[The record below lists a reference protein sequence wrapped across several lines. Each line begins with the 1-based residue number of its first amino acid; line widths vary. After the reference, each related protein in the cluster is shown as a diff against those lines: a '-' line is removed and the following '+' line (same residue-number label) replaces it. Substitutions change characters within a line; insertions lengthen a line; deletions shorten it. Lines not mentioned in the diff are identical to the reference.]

1 MSKLE
6 KLLESIHPSKTHEQI
21 SSRANAAVNSFAI
34 DTYRIN
40 DLDDLQKLMA
50 SFYDHVQRKVL
61 RINGKLAFNPEIFW
75 GPCRN
80 ILEKE
85 FGSRWAITT
94 MEICKSQIE
103 GGLYGVLK
111 KLAEGIIAQYAKNE
125 ITSKVTEFWNG
136 LTLKERLSIADE
148 YLEKF
153 DDFLPYDLKAGNA
166 ARLRTNMFDVLVNH
180 PKMVSSLRTLGRF

>member
-40 DLDDLQKLMA
+40 DLDDLQNLMA
-50 SFYDHVQRKVL
+50 SFYDHIQRRVL
-61 RINGKLAFNPEIFW
+61 RINGNFALSPETFW

-85 FGSRWAITT
+85 FGSRWAVTT